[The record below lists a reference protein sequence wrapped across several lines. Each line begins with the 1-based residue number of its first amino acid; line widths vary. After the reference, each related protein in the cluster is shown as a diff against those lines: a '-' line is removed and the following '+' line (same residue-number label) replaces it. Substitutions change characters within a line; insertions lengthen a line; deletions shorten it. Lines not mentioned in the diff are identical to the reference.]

1 MQPKT
6 RNANRYTTTKIYL
19 HGALG
24 LVLGIMRNVGRSV
37 EQFSHPVT
45 TVRGDDRA
53 LGGLGHRV
61 DRLT

>member
-1 MQPKT
+1 MPTGTQQK
-6 RNANRYTTTKIYL
+6 NYL
-19 HGALG
+19 HGSLG

-37 EQFSHPVT
+37 EQFSHAVA

-53 LGGLGHRV
+53 LGGLGDRV